1 MKTVKSIVAASL
13 LSLGCIVGANSGNA
27 QAFNGAAGADAC
39 AGVTAQLGQ
48 EGAVVEHVNDLRRQT
63 RIGRAVVIQ
72 PSGAQVFVRA
82 EPGMSAAYLQRVVNC
97 QASAGMGAGPL
108 SVPGVKATVVEQ
120 GQHFVV
126 QILAPNLDSAKEVQ
140 QRARALAAQ

>member
-1 MKTVKSIVAASL
+1 MKSFRSIVAASL
-13 LSLGCIVGANSGNA
+13 FSLGCIVGANPDQA
-27 QAFNGAAGADAC
+27 QAFNGAATADSC
-39 AGVTAQLGQ
+39 SGVTGQLGQ
-48 EGAVVEHVNDLRRQT
+48 EGLVVERVHDLRRQN

-97 QASAGMGAGPL
+97 QASSGMGAGPL
-108 SVPGVKATVVEQ
+108 SVPGVTATVVEQ

-126 QILAPNLDSAKEVQ
+126 QIVAPTLDSAKQVQ
-140 QRARALAAQ
+140 ERARALATQ